1 VDTYIL
7 TGLFTVFRPRD
18 PQDAQPRGSVDNV
31 FLSALFA
38 LATHIRKA
46 DVATH
51 QKVAG
56 MLPASEQRLLLDG
69 CRDES
74 SRDLALEQLL
84 EVMEPYLEL
93 LPEPHRLFFRPS
105 SVQILHTADYV
116 VLSRHQEGYWY
127 PHAPI

>member
-1 VDTYIL
+1 MDTYIL
-7 TGLFTVFRPRD
+7 TGLFTVFRPCD
-18 PQDAQPRGSVDNV
+18 PEDAQPRGSADNV

-38 LATHIRKA
+38 LAAHIRKA

-51 QKVAG
+51 QKVASL
-56 MLPASEQRLLLDG
+56 MPACEQRLLLVLKDY
-69 CRDES
+69 RHEPD
-74 SRDLALEQLL
+74 RPLEQLL